1 MSEPR
6 RHSYPVNVTWTGN
19 LGSGTSGYRDYAR
32 DCEISSDGRPPIHA
46 SADPA
51 FRGDAARY
59 NPENLLVAAISNCHM
74 LWYLHVCAVAR
85 IVVISY
91 SDDAE
96 GTLVEGG
103 ESEGHFTDAVLRPVV
118 EIAAGS
124 DAEKALQLHDEA
136 HRLCFIANSLNFE
149 VRVEP
154 VIRIGPV
161 TNAPDAE

>member
-1 MSEPR
+1 
-6 RHSYPVNVTWTGN
+6 
-19 LGSGTSGYRDYAR
+19 
-32 DCEISSDGRPPIHA
+32 
-46 SADPA
+46 
-51 FRGDAARY
+51 
-59 NPENLLVAAISNCHM
+59 M
-74 LWYLHVCAVAR
+74 LWYLHVCAVAK

-103 ESEGHFTDAVLRPVV
+103 ETEGRFTDAVLRPVV

-161 TNAPDAE
+161 APAPDAE